1 LEKRDPLPILGPPRR
16 PDGSANDAD
25 RSGGPV
31 QILVL
36 GLVIFLGVHSIAIVA
51 PATRDRLAAR
61 LGDGPWKGLYSL
73 VSLAGFLLIIH
84 GFGLA
89 RQHPVVLYTPPDWL
103 RGVALLLMLPVFPLL
118 IAAYLPGRIRAAVKH
133 PLLAATKAWA
143 LAHLLANGML
153 ADVVLFGSLLV
164 WAVADR
170 ISLKRRTP
178 RPVPVLPAKPANDAI
193 AVIGGLVLY
202 ALFVYWAH
210 AALFGVSPLAWT
222 TP

>member
-1 LEKRDPLPILGPPRR
+1 M
-16 PDGSANDAD
+16 
-25 RSGGPV
+25 

-36 GLVIFLGVHSIAIVA
+36 GLVVFLGVHSIAIVA

-61 LGDGPWKGLYSL
+61 MGDGPWKGLYSL
-73 VSLAGFLLIIH
+73 VSLAGFIFIIY

-89 RQHPVVLYTPPDWL
+89 RQQPVVLYTPPDWL
-103 RGVALLLMLPVFPLL
+103 RGVALVLMLPVFPLL
-118 IAAYLPGRIRAAVKH
+118 FAAYLPGRIRATVKH

-143 LAHLLANGML
+143 LAHLLANGTL

-170 ISLKRRTP
+170 ISLKRRAP

-193 AVIGGLVLY
+193 AVTGGLVLY
-202 ALFVYWAH
+202 ALFIYWAH
-210 AALFGVSPLAWT
+210 AALFGVSPLAWR